1 MNNNEVYKKT
11 TITGV
16 GIAKSKN
23 PRNRGAM

>member
-1 MNNNEVYKKT
+1 MNNNEVYKKI

-23 PRNRGAM
+23 LRNCGVM